1 MNWRMRIYT
10 STPSCF
16 CEPAV
21 TPRDQMGVTQLTT
34 ISSGNLNP
42 FQHVLIFGYKGNM
55 WKAIFRADKTA
66 IMLRKANSTDFDIV
80 WSAIRGKPGE
90 LAQQVFRQAAEI
102 MTHWR

>member
-1 MNWRMRIYT
+1 MK
-10 STPSCF
+10 
-16 CEPAV
+16 
-21 TPRDQMGVTQLTT
+21 LTT

-80 WSAIRGKPGE
+80 WSTIRGKPGE

-102 MTHWR
+102 MTHWRWPRRLDLTTLGENDA